1 MLLNVLRFLPLS
13 RYVGICIPS
22 TAVPISVG
30 TVMAL
35 AGVATFIAGV
45 AMLVKAKMAWKRS
58 S

>member
-1 MLLNVLRFLPLS
+1 MLLNVLRFLPLF

-22 TAVPISVG
+22 TAAPISVG

-35 AGVATFIAGV
+35 AGVAMFIAGV